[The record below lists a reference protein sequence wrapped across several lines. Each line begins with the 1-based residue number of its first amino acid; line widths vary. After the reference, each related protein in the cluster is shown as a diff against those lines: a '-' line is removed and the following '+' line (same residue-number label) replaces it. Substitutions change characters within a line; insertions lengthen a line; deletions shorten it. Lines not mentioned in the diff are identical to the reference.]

1 MNRECMERMSASE
14 LDEYA
19 KSCGIEVSHARDK
32 KDKLRIISERRERVA
47 SVRALGIDFE
57 IPVKRVHD
65 KRLTDLLGK
74 HDMTDEDMT
83 EAMVMMLGREQFD
96 ELVAACTDDDGTVD
110 VNAMGVAYVRIVTSS
125 ELKNF

>member
-19 KSCGIEVSHARDK
+19 KSCGIEVSHAKDK
-32 KDKLRIISERRERVA
+32 QDKLRIISERRERVA
-47 SVRALGIDFE
+47 TVRALGIDFE

-74 HDMTDEDMT
+74 QDMTDEDMT

-125 ELKNF
+125 ALKNF

>member
-1 MNRECMERMSASE
+1 MNRECMERMSAGE

-47 SVRALGIDFE
+47 AVRALGIDFE

-74 HDMTDEDMT
+74 QDMTDEDMT

-96 ELVAACTDDDGTVD
+96 ELVSACTDDDGTVD

>member
-74 HDMTDEDMT
+74 QDMTDEDMT
-83 EAMVMMLGREQFD
+83 EAMGMMLGREQFD